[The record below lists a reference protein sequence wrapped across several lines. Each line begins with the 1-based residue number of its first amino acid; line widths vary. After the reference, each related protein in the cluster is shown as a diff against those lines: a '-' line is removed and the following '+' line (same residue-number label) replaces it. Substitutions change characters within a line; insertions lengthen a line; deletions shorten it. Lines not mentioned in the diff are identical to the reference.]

1 MKGQGCR
8 SIDVDVQIERS
19 VIKTLEK
26 YPEKIR
32 EHIFNHLRKLE
43 DPYSTPDVE
52 CLHSKL
58 NVYRMHVGR
67 TYTII
72 FKINKESNIVTVLD
86 LMTIEQAH
94 KRYGRYH

>member
-1 MKGQGCR
+1 MRGSGTLEVR
-8 SIDVDVQIERS
+8 IERGI
-19 VIKTLEK
+19 IKTLER

-43 DPYSTPDVE
+43 DPYGAPDVE
-52 CLHSKL
+52 CLHPKVQ
-58 NVYRMHVGR
+58 VYRMHIGR

-72 FKINKESNIVTVLD
+72 FKIDKDSDIVLVLD

>member
-1 MKGQGCR
+1 MEVNIEKG
-8 SIDVDVQIERS
+8 

-43 DPYSTPDVE
+43 DPYSASDVE
-52 CLHSKL
+52 CLHPKVQ
-58 NVYRMHVGR
+58 VYRMYIGR

-72 FKINKESNIVTVLD
+72 FKIYKEQNSVMVLD